1 MKNPSDNE
9 EKKSQENYTQFNFL
23 YQKRFN
29 QDLELNKFQ
38 TITDIGQKKINET
51 KLSLRAEDAKI
62 LNIRFANDNNFSDG
76 KNIKKIL
83 SNECEKAYKYDNI
96 YDNDTPEF
104 FNPPPLILENLEKP
118 YNVKNNSI
126 EEKNPIN
133 DKTNNI
139 NKIGNDYDID
149 IDINSAIE
157 EEKEI
162 SEINKNVGLKNENNE
177 NIQDNNIINDII
189 TDNNKKYE
197 NNKKEKE
204 NDDFDD
210 NNEIN
215 YDTDFKLFFPDEQ
228 DFKEEAIFE
237 KNKNK
242 EIIQNEINEKDNKTI
257 NDNYEIEIE
266 NESLLFDQNLNTEET
281 SKFKEKNKHKNKKIK
296 NRDSNN
302 NSESDFKTIIANQ
315 ITTLNIKG
323 LNSNEYYLG
332 EIIEKGPNFPS
343 TLGIVKYM
351 NLILFSENYFGE
363 ILKFD
368 EISKKNDFQKIIRL
382 IPVGNK
388 KYIFSDPS
396 SSQDD
401 IIREENDLIIL
412 HGKGGQE
419 TFYYIMKLT
428 GQINGNS
435 EYTIYKVNNNK
446 QIIRHFKD
454 SVGLDI
460 GENKEVFDNNELVT
474 EGITYDIV
482 ENPNIKYLVMSGQQ
496 FLTKYR
502 KLMKKE
508 KEMEEKK
515 KIIEDKNYYNL
526 NFENNFSQTREK
538 YNKLINEK
546 KIEIEQKLNYI
557 KDYKLDISILNEK
570 EQKTNNIIRQRE
582 EEKNRI
588 KRIEE
593 QMKIKMSQ
601 VRKRYNDALR
611 LRKGLENDN
620 IKVEKDF
627 DDNKN
632 EVIPENEEELNKEK
646 EKLNKLKEKLK
657 KLKGNI
663 YCCECNEKRKEVIF
677 NCRHLMI
684 CKDCLQKYK
693 EDGNKIKAKCPLC
706 KNISKRLFFIQ
717 FEE

>member
-83 SNECEKAYKYDNI
+83 SNECEKTYKYDNI

-162 SEINKNVGLKNENNE
+162 SEINKNVIIKNENNE

-215 YDTDFKLFFPDEQ
+215 YDTDYKLFFPDEQ

-281 SKFKEKNKHKNKKIK
+281 SKLKEKNKHKNKKIK

-368 EISKKNDFQKIIRL
+368 EI
-382 IPVGNK
+382 
-388 KYIFSDPS
+388 
-396 SSQDD
+396 
-401 IIREENDLIIL
+401 
-412 HGKGGQE
+412 
-419 TFYYIMKLT
+419 
-428 GQINGNS
+428 
-435 EYTIYKVNNNK
+435 
-446 QIIRHFKD
+446 
-454 SVGLDI
+454 
-460 GENKEVFDNNELVT
+460 
-474 EGITYDIV
+474 
-482 ENPNIKYLVMSGQQ
+482 
-496 FLTKYR
+496 
-502 KLMKKE
+502 
-508 KEMEEKK
+508 
-515 KIIEDKNYYNL
+515 
-526 NFENNFSQTREK
+526 
-538 YNKLINEK
+538 
-546 KIEIEQKLNYI
+546 
-557 KDYKLDISILNEK
+557 
-570 EQKTNNIIRQRE
+570 
-582 EEKNRI
+582 
-588 KRIEE
+588 
-593 QMKIKMSQ
+593 
-601 VRKRYNDALR
+601 
-611 LRKGLENDN
+611 
-620 IKVEKDF
+620 
-627 DDNKN
+627 
-632 EVIPENEEELNKEK
+632 
-646 EKLNKLKEKLK
+646 
-657 KLKGNI
+657 
-663 YCCECNEKRKEVIF
+663 
-677 NCRHLMI
+677 
-684 CKDCLQKYK
+684 
-693 EDGNKIKAKCPLC
+693 
-706 KNISKRLFFIQ
+706 
-717 FEE
+717 